1 MLCAVEKMV
10 VILNLRLCGLFKRIE
25 GRNIAKEIQTDSKK
39 STNTYKILLWRM
51 CESAVCV
58 SLCGQRWGGRESGK
72 YGQAGASAAKRR
84 SGLFFFCI
92 CISLSLYLCLL
103 PLRKFERVRP
113 SRGISCQKKMEIL
126 LLYLYFSLSVFVS
139 VFSEK
144 V

>member
-58 SLCGQRWGGRESGK
+58 SLWTEVGGQGIGE
-72 YGQAGASAAKRR
+72 
-84 SGLFFFCI
+84 
-92 CISLSLYLCLL
+92 
-103 PLRKFERVRP
+103 VRP
-113 SRGISCQKKMEIL
+113 SRSISCQKKKWVIL